1 MSTDASK
8 IRNVAFIG
16 INKSGKTSL
25 VEALLHLTGS
35 ITRLGKIQD
44 GTTTTDYEPESTD
57 RQISTQ
63 VSAAHFN
70 HKGVQFN
77 VLDCPGF
84 IDFTEEVKLALMGV
98 DTAIF
103 VVEPDPG
110 RLIQMDTLLSFTE
123 EIGVARMVLINKM
136 DKTDVP
142 LSETMR
148 VLKEMP
154 GNKTPRP
161 LAPLH
166 YPIGTGED
174 YKGYVSVLKQEA
186 FTYGDKGE
194 PVHTE
199 IPEELKPQLEEARE
213 KLIESLADTDDD
225 LLEMV
230 LEGEEP
236 PLEMLEKDLGSA
248 LKAGTFVPILIGSAM
263 TNGGL
268 VPLLD
273 LIISLCPSPME
284 REYKDKDGNKIEV
297 KEDGSVIGQV
307 LKTYVNPQTGK
318 ASLVRVFT
326 GTVAHDTQFS
336 ATNSGGHKERMGGLY
351 TVQGKKH
358 DTIETAGPGSIVL
371 ISRMETPQ
379 TGDTIVSDSSTT
391 VMPTPPEPPPL
402 YSLAIA
408 PKNRS
413 DETKLSSLLHK
424 IVEEDPILKVD
435 RDPDTHEFC
444 LYGQGEVH
452 LTLNRQRLER
462 KYHLSLDSSRPK
474 IAYKETI
481 SKAVEGHGRHKK
493 QSGGKGQFGEVFL
506 KIEPQER
513 GAGIKFSESI
523 VGGSVP
529 RQYIPGVEK
538 GVMEA
543 LHKGPLAGNPCI
555 DISVNLYD
563 GKFHDVDSDEM
574 SFKMAAILGMKDGM
588 AKANP
593 YILEPVAEVKIHV
606 PNEYTSGV
614 LGQVTGR
621 RGQILGFAADSDK
634 QRWDIVSC
642 HMPQAELWDYI
653 IELRTHSQGLGYYT
667 WQFDHFAQVP
677 ANISQQLIQEAT
689 ASAES

>member
-199 IPEELKPQLEEARE
+199 IP
-213 KLIESLADTDDD
+213 
-225 LLEMV
+225 
-230 LEGEEP
+230 
-236 PLEMLEKDLGSA
+236 
-248 LKAGTFVPILIGSAM
+248 
-263 TNGGL
+263 
-268 VPLLD
+268 
-273 LIISLCPSPME
+273 
-284 REYKDKDGNKIEV
+284 
-297 KEDGSVIGQV
+297 
-307 LKTYVNPQTGK
+307 
-318 ASLVRVFT
+318 
-326 GTVAHDTQFS
+326 
-336 ATNSGGHKERMGGLY
+336 
-351 TVQGKKH
+351 
-358 DTIETAGPGSIVL
+358 
-371 ISRMETPQ
+371 
-379 TGDTIVSDSSTT
+379 
-391 VMPTPPEPPPL
+391 
-402 YSLAIA
+402 
-408 PKNRS
+408 
-413 DETKLSSLLHK
+413 
-424 IVEEDPILKVD
+424 
-435 RDPDTHEFC
+435 
-444 LYGQGEVH
+444 
-452 LTLNRQRLER
+452 
-462 KYHLSLDSSRPK
+462 
-474 IAYKETI
+474 
-481 SKAVEGHGRHKK
+481 
-493 QSGGKGQFGEVFL
+493 
-506 KIEPQER
+506 
-513 GAGIKFSESI
+513 
-523 VGGSVP
+523 
-529 RQYIPGVEK
+529 
-538 GVMEA
+538 
-543 LHKGPLAGNPCI
+543 
-555 DISVNLYD
+555 
-563 GKFHDVDSDEM
+563 
-574 SFKMAAILGMKDGM
+574 
-588 AKANP
+588 
-593 YILEPVAEVKIHV
+593 
-606 PNEYTSGV
+606 
-614 LGQVTGR
+614 
-621 RGQILGFAADSDK
+621 
-634 QRWDIVSC
+634 
-642 HMPQAELWDYI
+642 
-653 IELRTHSQGLGYYT
+653 
-667 WQFDHFAQVP
+667 
-677 ANISQQLIQEAT
+677 
-689 ASAES
+689 